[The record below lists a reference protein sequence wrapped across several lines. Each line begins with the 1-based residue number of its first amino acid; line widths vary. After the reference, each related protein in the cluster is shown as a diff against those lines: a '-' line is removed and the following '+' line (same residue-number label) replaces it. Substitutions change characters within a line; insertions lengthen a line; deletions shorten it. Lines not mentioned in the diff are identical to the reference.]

1 MHGSRQIRF
10 NPDGPPHRK
19 LMNRHR
25 NLSVAAAPQQQPHGH
40 GRGST
45 QLCRAQT
52 NNNSL
57 GLFPAGQQQA
67 TVQLPALML
76 QVRASVGGE

>member
-1 MHGSRQIRF
+1 MQGSRQLSF
-10 NPDGPPHRK
+10 TPDGPPNRK

-25 NLSVAAAPQQQPHGH
+25 NLSAAVATQQQPHAH

-45 QLCRAQT
+45 LLCRAQT
-52 NNNSL
+52 NNSSL

-76 QVRASVGGE
+76 QVSQCVV